1 MRIESPRYTECL
13 GPIRINDVQQVLE
26 LDSGRIK
33 DPPLRDNIAVQK
45 IEEEVIK
52 NFEEK
57 MAIVIPTKDEKL
69 KLFEGVISGV
79 PHECLIIVVS
89 NSQRKRVDRFRM
101 EKDALKQFCHL
112 TRREALII
120 HQKDPVL
127 ARALAEAGYTDIL
140 GEDEMIRDGKA
151 EGMITAMIIAM
162 AANKD
167 FIGFIDAD
175 NYFPGAVWE
184 YVRCYASGF
193 SMAKSPYSMV
203 RVLWRYKP
211 KISAGMFFNRWG
223 RVSEITNRCI
233 NSLISNKTGFETE
246 IIKTSNAGEHAMSLK
261 LAEILTY
268 ASGYAVE
275 PQELISIFEG
285 FGGVLPMV
293 HPTATKYGIEIF
305 QTETRNPHLHEE
317 KGGRHLLV
325 EMLLPGLASIYH
337 SPLCKKE
344 TKQLIIDEL
353 VQQNA
358 IQLDEEPPK
367 PRLIA
372 PPRTIN
378 MKKFTAVM
386 GKYMNSYSAL
396 EEEE

>member
-13 GPIRINDVQQVLE
+13 GSIRINDVQQVLE
-26 LDSGRIK
+26 LDSGRAK
-33 DPPLRDNIAVQK
+33 EFPPRENIAVQK

-52 NFEEK
+52 DFEER

-89 NSQRKRVDRFRM
+89 NSQRRRVDRFKM
-101 EKDALKQFCHL
+101 EKDALNQFCHF
-112 TRREALII
+112 THREALII
-120 HQKDPVL
+120 HQKDPVI

-140 GEDEMIRDGKA
+140 GEDEMIRNGKA
-151 EGMITAMIIAM
+151 EGMVAAMLVAIA
-162 AANKD
+162 AKKD
-167 FIGFIDAD
+167 FVGFIDAD

-184 YVRCYASGF
+184 YARCYATGF

-211 KISAGMFFNRWG
+211 KISTGMFFKRWG
-223 RVSEITNRCI
+223 RVSEITNRCM
-233 NSLISNKTGFETE
+233 NSFISNKIGFETE
-246 IIKTSNAGEHAMSLK
+246 IIKTGNAGEHAMSLR

-275 PQELISIFEG
+275 PQELISIFER
-285 FGGVLPMV
+285 FGGVLAMAN
-293 HPTATKYGIEIF
+293 PTAIKHGVEIF

-317 KGGRHLLV
+317 RGGQHLLV
-325 EMLLPGLASIYH
+325 EMLLPSLGSIYH
-337 SPLCKKE
+337 SQLCSEE
-344 TKQLIIDEL
+344 TKRLIIYEL
-353 VQQNA
+353 LQQNA
-358 IQLDEEPPK
+358 IQPNEEPPK
-367 PRLIA
+367 PRFLA
-372 PPRTIN
+372 PLRTIN
-378 MKKFTAVM
+378 LKRFTSVM
-386 GKYMNSYSAL
+386 TEHMNSYSAL

>member
-1 MRIESPRYTECL
+1 MRIESPRYTERF
-13 GPIRINDVQQVLE
+13 GSVRINDVQQVLE
-26 LDSGRIK
+26 LDSGRAK
-33 DPPLRDNIAVQK
+33 ELPPQENIAVQK
-45 IEEEVIK
+45 IEEDVIK
-52 NFEEK
+52 DFEEK

-69 KLFEGVISGV
+69 KLFEGVVSGV

-89 NSQRKRVDRFRM
+89 NSQRRRVDRFRM
-101 EKDALKQFCHL
+101 EKDALNQFCHF

-120 HQKDPVL
+120 HQKDPIL
-127 ARALAEAGYTDIL
+127 ARALADAGYTDIL
-140 GEDEMIRDGKA
+140 GEDELIRNGKA
-151 EGMITAMIIAM
+151 EGMVAAMLIAM
-162 AANKD
+162 AAKKD
-167 FIGFIDAD
+167 FVGFIDAD

-184 YVRCYASGF
+184 YARCYATGF

-211 KISAGMFFNRWG
+211 KISAGMFFKRWG
-223 RVSEITNRCI
+223 RVSETTNKCV

-246 IIKTSNAGEHAMSLK
+246 IIKTGNAGEHAMSLR

-285 FGGVLPMV
+285 FGGVLPLA
-293 HPTATKYGIEIF
+293 HPTAAKHGVEIF

-325 EMLLPGLASIYH
+325 EMLLPGLGSIYH
-337 SPLCKKE
+337 SPLCE
-344 TKQLIIDEL
+344 EESKQLIIDEL
-353 VQQNA
+353 LQQNA
-358 IQLDEEPPK
+358 IQPDEEPPK
-367 PRLIA
+367 PRLIT
-372 PPRTIN
+372 PLRTIN
-378 MKKFTAVM
+378 LKKFTAVM
-386 GKYMNSYSAL
+386 TEHMNSYSAL